1 MELIILSM
9 LVGILAVLQGW
20 QMFSQKRN
28 QHNNPGLGEKLD
40 IIITKLILLERRL
53 EDIWNKLEEK

>member
-28 QHNNPGLGEKLD
+28 RHNNPGLGEKLD

-53 EDIWNKLEEK
+53 EDIWNKLEER